1 MHDELW
7 LLEPFSSS
15 ALVHIES
22 ALLVHPMP
30 ESSAARRSSRALLL
44 IAADRRVASNSARA
58 AALDDPP
65 PRRRGQPAQRR
76 LNIGGQRRF
85 MTSLPDSARAVPQ
98 SQAWRAW

>member
-1 MHDELW
+1 
-7 LLEPFSSS
+7 
-15 ALVHIES
+15 
-22 ALLVHPMP
+22 
-30 ESSAARRSSRALLL
+30 
-44 IAADRRVASNSARA
+44 VASNSARP